1 MWSLSFKEKSLWG
14 TLAALVAVSFLYFWS
29 VVEMAAAGVT
39 DLRALGGLGI
49 GLAVVFILVEIVYH
63 SLIAGFS
70 PKEAEAGEDE
80 RDRLIELKGSRIGG
94 FLLGLGVVFTI
105 GHIGMGALFG
115 KASGNDF
122 VTVNLLLFALAF
134 SEIGKYIGQLAYYR
148 RGL

>member
-1 MWSLSFKEKSLWG
+1 MSSLSFKEKSLWG
-14 TLAALVAVSFLYFWS
+14 TLAALVTLSFLYFWS

-63 SLIAGFS
+63 LLIAGFS

-105 GHIGMGALFG
+105 GHIAMGTLFDE
-115 KASGNDF
+115 ASGNEF
-122 VTVNLLLFALAF
+122 VTVNLLLFALAL
-134 SEIGKYIGQLAYYR
+134 SEIGKYIAQLAYYR